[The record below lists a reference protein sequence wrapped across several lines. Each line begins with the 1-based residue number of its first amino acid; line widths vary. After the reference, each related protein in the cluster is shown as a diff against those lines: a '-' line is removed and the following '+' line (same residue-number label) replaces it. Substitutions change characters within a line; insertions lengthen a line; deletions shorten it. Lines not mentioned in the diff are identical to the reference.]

1 MHSFLKKGKTK
12 SRYTDTKNRRELC
25 SRFKMMFYVTALKF
39 KDGTVVAPIHSLTV
53 PKRIEWWVTVFSLS
67 IPPALGGFATS
78 QSYIVFSCKP
88 SFEGIILY
96 HKTRRKSRNLRRVL
110 NIFRILGNTN
120 NFYSKNE
127 ECVCCTPRFI
137 SVYIFI
143 NVCYNRTYKVLFS
156 QLLQVRNDSANNF
169 HLFRLESLK
178 LLRKQESG
186 TA

>member
-78 QSYIVFSCKP
+78 QSYIVFSCTS
-88 SFEGIILY
+88 SFKGIILY

-120 NFYSKNE
+120 NFYSILSNSATFPTI
-127 ECVCCTPRFI
+127 VSTPYLSKYSMGESHPCRRM
-137 SVYIFI
+137 S
-143 NVCYNRTYKVLFS
+143 S
-156 QLLQVRNDSANNF
+156 QNIPLLLQY
-169 HLFRLESLK
+169 
-178 LLRKQESG
+178 
-186 TA
+186 